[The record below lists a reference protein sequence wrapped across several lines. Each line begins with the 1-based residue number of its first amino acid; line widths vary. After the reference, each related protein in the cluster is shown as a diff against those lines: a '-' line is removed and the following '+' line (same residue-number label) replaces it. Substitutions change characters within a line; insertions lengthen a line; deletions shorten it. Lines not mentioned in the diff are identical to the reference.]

1 MITLKDNDKKV
12 YTLQVEPYA
21 RWYPKKDSKKEVK
34 HNDWQINRVRVIK
47 KVEVDDDFQMDK
59 GQITLVGNMVAME
72 KGLTY
77 TVRVVKEYN
86 EKYNSIQYA
95 VVYSQEIREFKTEQQ
110 VKDFLLMFISHRQID
125 ALYKVHSNP
134 LEVIDARNVDLL
146 CEASGIGKATA
157 ERIIARYEACK
168 DYGPTYG
175 ELGKLGITKNMIDK
189 LIEHFKS
196 ADTVLHYVKNDP
208 YILADE
214 ITGIGFR
221 KADEIALNNG
231 VHRHDVKRVRAF
243 IIYSLNEIANSYG
256 STYVYY
262 DALMH
267 RIDET
272 LGKDTPQDVIDNA
285 IDELIEKGILWCM
298 DTTYEDGT
306 VETKLALMK
315 FYKIEERIAKH
326 LQRLISAPNK
336 VSLTSEQ
343 IDSSIK
349 AQEAKQGWNYTDTQ
363 KYGVKVIADNNVVI
377 IRGYGGTGKSSTV
390 AGLLACLDDD
400 YQFVQCALSGKASQ
414 NLVDITG
421 EEGYTIHRLLGYN
434 PKQGFTY
441 NKDNPLETD
450 MVILD
455 EGSMVDIALA
465 AKLLEAIPSG
475 AKLVILGDSNQ
486 LECIGGGNFFLD
498 VIDSEIVPVVTFD
511 KIHRQ
516 GAKSGIIPFSIDVAN
531 GNCKY
536 KQNWQG
542 EEVLGELQDLKM
554 IGFTHEEGNDTRP
567 SIDLIMRE
575 YKEMYSECKDISQI
589 TVALPT
595 NTRGTCT
602 QVVNKLI
609 QDFVQ
614 PKRRR
619 GIGMEI
625 GLGSNKIEVYRGDR
639 IIVLRNNYELDIYNG
654 NVGEVT
660 KIDKD
665 EGILTVDIY
674 GKGSV
679 EISGEALD
687 FLDLG
692 YAIST
697 HKLQGSTIPYLIYC
711 VDYTHYVMLCKEQIY
726 TGITRAKKRA
736 SFIFETKALAYGIKT
751 SKVKHKQTFLYH
763 FLTGALEM
771 SKEDEEK

>member
-1 MITLKDNDKKV
+1 MTLRDSDKQV

-272 LGKDTPQDVIDNA
+272 LGKDTPQDVVDNA

-315 FYKIEERIAKH
+315 FYKIEERIARH

-349 AQEAKQGWNYTDTQ
+349 AQEAKQGWSYTDTQ

-763 FLTGALEM
+763 FLTGALGI

>member
-1 MITLKDNDKKV
+1 MTLRDSDKKV

-315 FYKIEERIAKH
+315 FYKIEERIARH

-575 YKEMYSECKDISQI
+575 YKEMYNECKDISQI

-679 EISGEALD
+679 EINGEALD

-763 FLTGALEM
+763 FLTGALEIG
-771 SKEDEEK
+771 KEGEEK

>member
-1 MITLKDNDKKV
+1 MTLRDNDKKV

-315 FYKIEERIAKH
+315 FYKIEERIARH

-400 YQFVQCALSGKASQ
+400 YQFIQCALSGKASQ

-625 GLGSNKIEVYRGDR
+625 GLGNNKIEVYRGDL

-679 EISGEALD
+679 EINGEALD

-763 FLTGALEM
+763 FLTGALEI
-771 SKEDEEK
+771 SKEDEKK

>member
-763 FLTGALEM
+763 FLTGALEI

>member
-1 MITLKDNDKKV
+1 MTLRDNDKKV

-498 VIDSEIVPVVTFD
+498 VIDSEVVPVVTFD

-639 IIVLRNNYELDIYNG
+639 VIVLRNNYELDIYNG

-763 FLTGALEM
+763 FLTGALEI
-771 SKEDEEK
+771 SKKDEEK

>member
-1 MITLKDNDKKV
+1 MTLRDSDKQV

-315 FYKIEERIAKH
+315 FYKIEERIARH

-349 AQEAKQGWNYTDTQ
+349 AQEAKQGWSYTDTQ

-763 FLTGALEM
+763 FLTGALKI
-771 SKEDEEK
+771 SKKDEEK

>member
-1 MITLKDNDKKV
+1 MTLEGNDKKV

-315 FYKIEERIAKH
+315 FYKIEERIARH

-498 VIDSEIVPVVTFD
+498 VIDSEVVPVVTFD

-639 IIVLRNNYELDIYNG
+639 VIVLRNNYELDIYNG

-763 FLTGALEM
+763 FLTGALEI
-771 SKEDEEK
+771 SKKDEEK

>member
-1 MITLKDNDKKV
+1 MTLRDNDKKV

-175 ELGKLGITKNMIDK
+175 ELGKLGITKSMIDK

-763 FLTGALEM
+763 FLTGALEI
-771 SKEDEEK
+771 SKEDEKK

>member
-1 MITLKDNDKKV
+1 MTLRDSDKKV

-315 FYKIEERIAKH
+315 FYKIEERIARH

-679 EISGEALD
+679 EINGEALD

-763 FLTGALEM
+763 FLTGALKI

>member
-1 MITLKDNDKKV
+1 MTLRDSDKQV

-47 KVEVDDDFQMDK
+47 KVEVDDDFQTDK

-134 LEVIDARNVDLL
+134 LEVIDARNVGLL

-315 FYKIEERIAKH
+315 FYKIEERIARH

-625 GLGSNKIEVYRGDR
+625 GLGNNKIEVYRGDR

-679 EISGEALD
+679 EINGEALD

-763 FLTGALEM
+763 FLTGALEI

>member
-1 MITLKDNDKKV
+1 MTLRDNDKQV

-34 HNDWQINRVRVIK
+34 HNDWQINRVKVIK

-315 FYKIEERIAKH
+315 FYKIEERIARH

-679 EISGEALD
+679 EINGEALD

-763 FLTGALEM
+763 FLTGALEI

>member
-1 MITLKDNDKKV
+1 MKDSDKQV

-125 ALYKVHSNP
+125 SLYKVHSNP

-315 FYKIEERIAKH
+315 FYKIEERIARH

-390 AGLLACLDDD
+390 AGLLACLDED

-554 IGFTHEEGNDTRP
+554 IGFTHEEGNDARP

-674 GKGSV
+674 GRGSV

-763 FLTGALEM
+763 FLTGALEI
-771 SKEDEEK
+771 SKKDEER

>member
-1 MITLKDNDKKV
+1 MALGGNDKKV

-47 KVEVDDDFQMDK
+47 KIEVDDDFQMDK

-208 YILADE
+208 YVLADE

-315 FYKIEERIAKH
+315 FYKIEERIARH

-441 NKDNPLETD
+441 NK
-450 MVILD
+450 
-455 EGSMVDIALA
+455 
-465 AKLLEAIPSG
+465 
-475 AKLVILGDSNQ
+475 
-486 LECIGGGNFFLD
+486 
-498 VIDSEIVPVVTFD
+498 
-511 KIHRQ
+511 
-516 GAKSGIIPFSIDVAN
+516 SI
-531 GNCKY
+531 
-536 KQNWQG
+536 
-542 EEVLGELQDLKM
+542 
-554 IGFTHEEGNDTRP
+554 
-567 SIDLIMRE
+567 
-575 YKEMYSECKDISQI
+575 
-589 TVALPT
+589 
-595 NTRGTCT
+595 
-602 QVVNKLI
+602 
-609 QDFVQ
+609 
-614 PKRRR
+614 
-619 GIGMEI
+619 
-625 GLGSNKIEVYRGDR
+625 
-639 IIVLRNNYELDIYNG
+639 RN
-654 NVGEVT
+654 
-660 KIDKD
+660 
-665 EGILTVDIY
+665 
-674 GKGSV
+674 
-679 EISGEALD
+679 
-687 FLDLG
+687 
-692 YAIST
+692 
-697 HKLQGSTIPYLIYC
+697 
-711 VDYTHYVMLCKEQIY
+711 
-726 TGITRAKKRA
+726 
-736 SFIFETKALAYGIKT
+736 
-751 SKVKHKQTFLYH
+751 
-763 FLTGALEM
+763 
-771 SKEDEEK
+771 

>member
-1 MITLKDNDKKV
+1 MTLRDSDKQV

-47 KVEVDDDFQMDK
+47 KIEVDDDFQMDK

-315 FYKIEERIAKH
+315 FYKIEERIARH

-567 SIDLIMRE
+567 SIDLIMKE

-763 FLTGALEM
+763 FLTGALEI

>member
-1 MITLKDNDKKV
+1 MTLRDSDKQV

-47 KVEVDDDFQMDK
+47 KIEVDDDFQMDK

-315 FYKIEERIAKH
+315 FYKIEERIARH

-679 EISGEALD
+679 EINGEALD

-763 FLTGALEM
+763 FLTGALEI

>member
-1 MITLKDNDKKV
+1 MTLKDNDKKV

-315 FYKIEERIAKH
+315 FYKIEERIARH

-679 EISGEALD
+679 EINGEALD

-763 FLTGALEM
+763 FLTGALEI
-771 SKEDEEK
+771 SKKDEEK